1 MGGVLLASW
10 LDKGL
15 SEKNVIIV
23 DPAPPAAGAFSP
35 GLSLKIVASADE
47 IPPAFQ
53 PQIVFFAVKPQLMDE
68 IVPRYSR
75 FADTAG
81 SPLFVSIAAGRTLA
95 SFESDLGAGTPLVR
109 AMPNTPASVS
119 RGVTVACA
127 NAAVSEDQRL
137 ACAALFEA
145 VGFFDWVADEALID
159 AVTAVSGSGPAYVF
173 YFTECL
179 ARAGVEAGLEPAMAM
194 RLARSTVA
202 GGGEMLHRTEDPP
215 DVLRCN
221 VTSPGGT
228 TAAALDIFL
237 ENKALEA
244 LVERAVK
251 AAKARAKKLSG

>member
-1 MGGVLLASW
+1 MGGVLLAAW

-23 DPAPPAAGAFSP
+23 DPAPPAAGFLSP
-35 GLSLKIVASADE
+35 GLSLKIVASAAE

-53 PQIVFFAVKPQLMDE
+53 PQIIFFAVKPQLMDE
-68 IVPRYSR
+68 IVPSYRH
-75 FADTAG
+75 FAGAPG
-81 SPLFVSIAAGRTLA
+81 GPLFVSIAAGRTLA
-95 SFESDLGAGTPLVR
+95 SFEADLGAGTPLVR

-119 RGVTVACA
+119 RGATVACA
-127 NAAVSEDQRL
+127 NAAVSQDQRL
-137 ACAALFEA
+137 ACAGLFEA
-145 VGFFDWVADEALID
+145 VGFFDWVADESLID

-179 ARAGVEAGLEPAMAM
+179 ARAGVEVGLEPSMAM
-194 RLARSTVA
+194 HLARATVA
-202 GGGEMLHRTEDPP
+202 GGGEMLHRAEDSP
-215 DVLRCN
+215 DMLRRN

-228 TAAALDIFL
+228 TAAALDVFL
-237 ENKALEA
+237 ENQALEV